1 MIVSV
6 ARFPLL
12 KSLIKFVRRSK
23 VVCPCS
29 TQAYRV
35 RKDLLTM
42 EDPNL
47 ETADKKPRR
56 LSMEQ
61 AKDIEDEYDRIV
73 NGSLTSDKNR
83 TLAAP

>member
-1 MIVSV
+1 
-6 ARFPLL
+6 
-12 KSLIKFVRRSK
+12 
-23 VVCPCS
+23 
-29 TQAYRV
+29 
-35 RKDLLTM
+35 M